1 MLIYKAVKP
10 RLFLLLQILLLSPIA
25 VGGWLKFYCNL
36 LMYDVI
42 IIANLILVNTLCV
55 KFSFFI
61 KRGIFLLLTERIKM
75 LAEPLHM
82 TFASIE
88 RDVGIGR
95 GTIRK
100 WDMNCPSADKLLKV
114 ADLLNTTMDYLMTG
128 KKDMLSE
135 PSISDYDSEW
145 LMLIHQLPIEIQYEF
160 RGEIKGY
167 LKSLNY
173 ESVTSDEPLRK
184 TGTDS
189 LGK

>member
-1 MLIYKAVKP
+1 
-10 RLFLLLQILLLSPIA
+10 
-25 VGGWLKFYCNL
+25 
-36 LMYDVI
+36 
-42 IIANLILVNTLCV
+42 
-55 KFSFFI
+55 
-61 KRGIFLLLTERIKM
+61 M

-128 KKDMLSE
+128 KKDMLSK
-135 PSISDYDSEW
+135 PSISDYDLEW
-145 LMLIHQLPIEIQYEF
+145 LSLIHRLPKEAQIEF

-167 LKSLNY
+167 LKCLNE
-173 ESVTSDEPLRK
+173 ESVAADEPLRK
-184 TGTDS
+184 TGTDN

>member
-1 MLIYKAVKP
+1 M
-10 RLFLLLQILLLSPIA
+10 
-25 VGGWLKFYCNL
+25 
-36 LMYDVI
+36 
-42 IIANLILVNTLCV
+42 
-55 KFSFFI
+55 
-61 KRGIFLLLTERIKM
+61 LLTERIKM
-75 LAEPLHM
+75 LSEPLHM

-128 KKDMLSE
+128 KKDMLSK
-135 PSISDYDSEW
+135 PSISDYDLEW
-145 LMLIHQLPIEIQYEF
+145 LSLIHRLPKEAQIEF

-167 LKSLNY
+167 LKCLNE
-173 ESVTSDEPLRK
+173 ESVAADEPLRK
-184 TGTDS
+184 TGTDN

>member
-1 MLIYKAVKP
+1 
-10 RLFLLLQILLLSPIA
+10 
-25 VGGWLKFYCNL
+25 
-36 LMYDVI
+36 
-42 IIANLILVNTLCV
+42 
-55 KFSFFI
+55 
-61 KRGIFLLLTERIKM
+61 M

-128 KKDMLSE
+128 KKDMPSE
-135 PSISDYDSEW
+135 PSISGFDLEW
-145 LMLIHQLPIEIQYEF
+145 LSLIHRLPKEAQIEF

-167 LKSLNY
+167 LKCLNE
-173 ESVTSDEPLRK
+173 ESVTADEPLRK